1 MKKLAYCLL
10 LVMLIVF
17 AAQADAAVK
26 STKTAKA
33 KQVQKSV
40 KVKSSGKNI
49 ILTKENYEKIFD
61 KIYDYKDVTS
71 EEADGFVSYV
81 LAGVIAESVNNVPLP
96 FIGMTV
102 GQAINEGKILKKK
115 DEEEAKPLVLGCPT
129 KDLVLTEENK
139 SKMFASISHYM
150 DITTEEARL
159 FRDGMM
165 GSAFATYVT
174 NKQQSTIGK
183 TVGQVIE
190 EERIYEK
197 KHKTKGKK

>member
-26 STKTAKA
+26 STKAAKA
-33 KQVQKSV
+33 KQQKSV
-40 KVKSSGKNI
+40 HVKSAAKNI
-49 ILTKENYEKIFD
+49 VLTKDNYEKIFD
-61 KIYDYKDVTS
+61 NIYNYKDVTS
-71 EEADGFVSYV
+71 EEADGFVSYI

-102 GQAINEGKILKKK
+102 GQAIKEGKILKEK
-115 DEEEAKPLVLGCPT
+115 DAEEAKPLALGYPT
-129 KDLVLTEENK
+129 KDVVLTEENK
-139 SKMFASISHYM
+139 SKMFASISNYK

-174 NKQQSTIGK
+174 QKQQSTIGK

-190 EERIYEK
+190 EERIYEE